1 MFGLQGEVLCLG
13 DFPHTCT
20 RLEAGG
26 IVDGESGLDSGE
38 GAERLHGVAENM
50 YLDKVLGREA
60 IGMELGAYGVDEI
73 VKTSEYDV
81 PEK

>member
-1 MFGLQGEVLCLG
+1 MLCLG
-13 DFPHTCT
+13 DFPHTYT

-26 IVDGESGLDSGE
+26 SVDGESGLDSGE

-50 YLDKVLGREA
+50 YFDNVLGRET
-60 IGMELGAYGVDEI
+60 IGMELGAYGVDAL

-81 PEK
+81 PEN